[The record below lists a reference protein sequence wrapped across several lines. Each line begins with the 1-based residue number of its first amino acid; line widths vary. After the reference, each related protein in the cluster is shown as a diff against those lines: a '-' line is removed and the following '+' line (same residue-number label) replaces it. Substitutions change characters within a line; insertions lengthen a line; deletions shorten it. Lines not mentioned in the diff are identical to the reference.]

1 MGRDHGFRRRELL
14 LGAAAGVSLL
24 AGCGSGGSSDG
35 SFDGWLDGV
44 SNFDGTVADRTG
56 ESEVTV
62 TVGAEGNTG
71 NLAFAPAAVRVSTG
85 TTVVW
90 EWNGN
95 GGRHNVHAMEGGS
108 FQSQTR
114 NEAGHTFSETFD
126 ETGAVKYQCD
136 PHVTLGMKGV
146 VDVVE

>member
-1 MGRDHGFRRRELL
+1 MDRDFEVRRREVL
-14 LGAAAGVSLL
+14 LGAAAGTALL
-24 AGCGSGGSSDG
+24 AGCGGGGSGDA

-44 SNFDGTVADRTG
+44 SNFDGDVDDRTG

-62 TVGAEGNTG
+62 TVGAEGNNG

-85 TTVVW
+85 TAVVW
-90 EWNGN
+90 EWNGE

-108 FQSQTR
+108 FQSDTT
-114 NEAGHTFSETFD
+114 NESGHTFSQTFE